1 MKKIVLILAAAFA
14 CNVLIGQETEEAKWG
29 IKFTGFVNSDFFYD
43 SRQIVAAREGH
54 FLLWPAPENLD
65 PNNEDINSRG
75 SFNLLSIRTRL
86 RGTISGPDVLG
97 AKTSAVMEGSF
108 FGHSNSDLNGFRLRH
123 AFAKLNWEN
132 TELMV
137 GQYWHPMFNPSCF
150 PGTLS
155 FNTGAP
161 FQPFSRNPQIRVTHD
176 LGLINVS
183 GVAFAHADFY
193 SAAGISGLRNSG
205 FPEIHF
211 QAWYSNPPSEDAMG
225 ILIGGGAGFKR
236 IVPVIETGSGYKT
249 NSGVGSFLAE
259 IHGKLTLPKLTV
271 KLQGTYGQNNYD
283 VVMIGSYATTSIDG
297 ITGIRDY
304 TPTAAFATWA
314 EVHSNNKTLQPGI
327 FAGFTKNLGAGKNI
341 TAGGVAGT
349 RGNIDF
355 IYRISPR
362 LLYNVGKMRFGI
374 ELEYTVAAF
383 GTINQTAKVDD
394 AKAVGN
400 LRTLLGVFYFF

>member
-1 MKKIVLILAAAFA
+1 MKKIVLILAAALA
-14 CNVLIGQETEEAKWG
+14 SNVLTGQKAEESKWG
-29 IKFTGFVNSDFFYD
+29 IRFTGFVNTDFFYD
-43 SRQIVAAREGH
+43 SRQIVSARQGH
-54 FLLWPAPENLD
+54 FLLWPAAENLD

-97 AKTSAVMEGSF
+97 ATTSAVFEGSF
-108 FGHSNSDLNGFRLRH
+108 FGHSNGDLNGFRMRH
-123 AFAKLNWEN
+123 AFAKMNWEN
-132 TELMV
+132 TELIV
-137 GQYWHPMFNPSCF
+137 GQYWHPMFITSCF

-161 FQPFSRNPQIRVTHD
+161 FQPFARNPQIRVTHD
-176 LGLINVS
+176 LGLIKVS
-183 GVAFAHADFY
+183 GIAFAHTDFA
-193 SAAGISGLRNSG
+193 SAAGITGLRNSG
-205 FPEIHF
+205 LPEIHF
-211 QAWYSNPPSEDAMG
+211 QAWYSRSPSEDVTG
-225 ILIGGGAGFKR
+225 LLIGGGAGYKR
-236 IVPVIETGSGYKT
+236 ILPVIETGLGYKT
-249 NSGVGSFLAE
+249 NSGVGSFMAE
-259 IHGKLTLPKLTV
+259 LHGKMTLPKLTV
-271 KLQGTYGQNNYD
+271 KVQGTYGQNNYD
-283 VVMIGSYATTSIDG
+283 VLMIGSYATTSIDA

-304 TPTAAFATWA
+304 TPTAAYAAWA
-314 EVHSNNKTLQPGI
+314 EVHSNSKTWQPGI
-327 FAGFTKNLGAGKNI
+327 FAGFTKNLGAGKDI
-341 TAGGVAGT
+341 TTGSVAGT

-383 GTINQTAKVDD
+383 GMINQTAGVDN